1 MDSKRIRLYL
11 GLDNLVVDCMLQKKP
26 GISAIQ
32 YRNQLKLYTSSGF
45 LPTMVTQRFFE
56 TVYTQLEC
64 WYESKIQ
71 DAKRQAELRAQQDR
85 AELLQRIRS
94 LEEELE
100 QLRMTNGSTDS

>member
-1 MDSKRIRLYL
+1 M
-11 GLDNLVVDCMLQKKP
+11 
-26 GISAIQ
+26 
-32 YRNQLKLYTSSGF
+32 
-45 LPTMVTQRFFE
+45 TQRFFE
-56 TVYTQLEC
+56 TVSTQLEC
-64 WYESKIQ
+64 WYERKIQ